1 MRTVHTVR
9 ILPIGSGRD
18 IAPLLHYYIPV
29 KPNPN
34 KSRRIVRI
42 ARALGVVALVTVAV
56 VACTQ
61 ESLVEVTDEMKAQ
74 ALAQI
79 EQREL
84 PDITNWDMERT
95 DGGARFVKLATGD
108 GARAWH
114 GQKARVHYYLWLTD
128 GTLVEST
135 REAGVSRPQ
144 EFEIGSR
151 WVIQGWTEVL
161 LEMNVGDRLIA
172 HVPSRLA
179 YGRFERPGIPA
190 NSDLI
195 FYVELLR
202 MVQ

>member
-1 MRTVHTVR
+1 M
-9 ILPIGSGRD
+9 
-18 IAPLLHYYIPV
+18 

-34 KSRRIVRI
+34 KNHRIVRI
-42 ARALGVVALVTVAV
+42 ARALGAAALVTVV
-56 VACTQ
+56 VAACSQ
-61 ESLVEVTDEMKAQ
+61 APLVEVTDEMKAQ

-79 EQREL
+79 ERREL
-84 PDITNWDMERT
+84 PDIANWDMERT
-95 DGGARFVKLATGD
+95 EGGARFVKLSTGD
-108 GARAWH
+108 GVRAWH

-135 REAGVSRPQ
+135 RQDGVSRPE

-151 WVIQGWTEVL
+151 WVIQGWSEVL
-161 LEMNVGDRLIA
+161 LQMNVGDRLIA